1 MVEKIKE
8 AFKTFVASLIVMLGV
23 TLLSFYVKNEFG
35 IVSFLVGMLG
45 FFILFP
51 AIKKW
56 ETIIWGND
64 AKQK

>member
-1 MVEKIKE
+1 MVDKIKG
-8 AFKTFVASLIVMLGV
+8 AFKTFIASLIVMLGV
-23 TLLSFYVKNEFG
+23 SLMSFYIKSEFG

-56 ETIIWGND
+56 ETIIWGED